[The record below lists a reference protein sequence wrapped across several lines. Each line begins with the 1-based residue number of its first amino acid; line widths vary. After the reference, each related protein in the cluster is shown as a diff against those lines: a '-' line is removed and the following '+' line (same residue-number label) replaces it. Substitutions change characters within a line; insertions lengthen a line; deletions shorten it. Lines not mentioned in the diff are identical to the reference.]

1 MALSKYL
8 SQKRANLL
16 SWWPQFRPRWAVEVP
31 GKVRQVAQRDVDTPG
46 RRFVSISTLQNW
58 SHLKKRFLIL
68 PLQIPEVLDMLVC
81 LRGCTSP

>member
-31 GKVRQVAQRDVDTPG
+31 GKVRQVAQRDVDK
-46 RRFVSISTLQNW
+46 TL
-58 SHLKKRFLIL
+58 
-68 PLQIPEVLDMLVC
+68 PEAPFGSL
-81 LRGCTSP
+81 G

>member
-58 SHLKKRFLIL
+58 LHLKKAVFDLTTADSR
-68 PLQIPEVLDMLVC
+68 
-81 LRGCTSP
+81 SS

>member
-16 SWWPQFRPRWAVEVP
+16 SWWPKFGPRWAVEVP

-46 RRFVSISTLQNW
+46 RRFVSITTLQ
-58 SHLKKRFLIL
+58 K
-68 PLQIPEVLDMLVC
+68 LVTFEKS
-81 LRGCTSP
+81 GF

>member
-58 SHLKKRFLIL
+58 LHVKKRFLIL
-68 PLQIPEVLDMLVC
+68 PLQSPEVLDMLVC

>member
-16 SWWPQFRPRWAVEVP
+16 SWWPQFRPSRAVEVP

-46 RRFVSISTLQNW
+46 RRFVSITTLQ
-58 SHLKKRFLIL
+58 K
-68 PLQIPEVLDMLVC
+68 LVTFEKS
-81 LRGCTSP
+81 GF